1 MIIGNETLKSLFP
14 SFEEDVKENG
24 IDLRIGMLEGFVQD
38 NKIVGVVDDEKYLP
52 ETYPIKARNGMYELL
67 PNNYYLLTVD
77 REIWIPD
84 GYCQIYL
91 LRSTFVRCGLILS
104 NGVGDND
111 YQGHLQFGIYN
122 PTNHSIFIGENER
135 IVQALTIKNDGTA
148 KNYRGDYYESTKQ

>member
-1 MIIGNETLKSLFP
+1 MILGHKSLVKLFP
-14 SFEEDVKENG
+14 NFEDDIKENG
-24 IDLRIGMLEGFVQD
+24 IDLRLGELEGFVHD
-38 NKIVGVVDDEKYLP
+38 DKVVGVVDDEKYLP
-52 ETYPIKARNGMYELL
+52 ELYKIKARNGMYELL

-91 LRSTFVRCGLILS
+91 LRSTFVRSGLILS

-111 YQGHLQFGIYN
+111 YQGHLQFGLYN

-148 KNYRGDYYESTKQ
+148 KNYRGDYYESTE

>member
-1 MIIGNETLKSLFP
+1 MILGHKSLTKLFP
-14 SFEEDVKENG
+14 NFEEDIKENG

-91 LRSTFVRCGLILS
+91 LRSTFVRSGLILS

-111 YQGHLQFGIYN
+111 YQGHLQFGLYN

-135 IVQALTIKNDGTA
+135 VIQALTIKNDGTA
-148 KNYRGDYYESTKQ
+148 KNYRGDYYESTE

>member
-1 MIIGNETLKSLFP
+1 MILGYKSLVKLFP
-14 SFEEDVKENG
+14 NFEEDIKENG
-24 IDLRIGMLEGFVQD
+24 IDLRLGKLEGFVKD
-38 NKIVGVVDDEKYLP
+38 DKVVGVVDDEKYLP

-67 PNNYYLLTVD
+67 PQNYYLLTVD

-91 LRSTFVRCGLILS
+91 LRSTFVRSGLILS

-111 YQGHLQFGIYN
+111 YQGHLQFGLYN
-122 PTNHSIFIGENER
+122 PTNHSVFVGENER

-148 KNYRGDYYESTKQ
+148 KNYRGDYYESTE

>member
-1 MIIGNETLKSLFP
+1 MIIGHKNLVKLFP
-14 SFEEDVKENG
+14 NFEEDIKENG

-67 PNNYYLLTVD
+67 PQNYYLLTVD

-91 LRSTFVRCGLILS
+91 LRSTFVRSGLILS
-104 NGVGDND
+104 QGVGDND
-111 YQGHLQFGIYN
+111 YQGHLQFGLYN
-122 PTNHSIFIGENER
+122 PTNHSVFVGENER

-148 KNYRGDYYESTKQ
+148 KNYRGDYYESTE